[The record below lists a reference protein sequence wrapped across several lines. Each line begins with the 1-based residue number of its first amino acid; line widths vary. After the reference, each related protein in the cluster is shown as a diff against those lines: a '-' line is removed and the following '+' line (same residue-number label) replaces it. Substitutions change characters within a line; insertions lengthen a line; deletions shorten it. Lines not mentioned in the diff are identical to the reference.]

1 MDLPVFQSWLKWRV
15 RREALGYVL
24 VGVAGALA
32 SLFVLS
38 VTFYITFFVL
48 LWGSSHV
55 FALFELVGWKAPAVY
70 SLRHLFLIASLLF
83 VALLFIGNAT
93 ASLEYL
99 GRIPRVSW
107 SSRLG
112 PQTFDAAAKLIT
124 DLLFTGPRLVVGVLK
139 LFQRAGRLSKFD
151 ARSGAGILALLA
163 SKDSRVSFR
172 EICDQ
177 ISGINP
183 TRDFPQLRDVEGVLF
198 LTKDPT
204 GLGLTADFR
213 AELRAVMGSVEPVE
227 ELQSDTSP
235 GPETAS
241 VYESCCVEEHCYQIL
256 GITSSASLAEARAA
270 YRRLMKEHHPD
281 RLAGLGN
288 ELQDLAQE
296 RAKQINQAYEDICA
310 KFQHGHAA

>member
-1 MDLPVFQSWLKWRV
+1 MDLPVLQSWLKWRV

-38 VTFYITFFVL
+38 LTFYLTFFVL

-55 FALFELVGWKAPAVY
+55 FALFELLGWKVPAVY
-70 SLRHLFLIASLLF
+70 SLSHLFLIASLLF

-93 ASLEYL
+93 TSPEYL
-99 GRIPRVSW
+99 GRIPRVNL

-139 LFQRAGRLSKFD
+139 LFQRGGRLSKFD
-151 ARSGAGILALLA
+151 VRSGARILELLA
-163 SKDSRVSFR
+163 SKDSRISFR

-183 TRDFPQLRDVEGVLF
+183 VRDFPQLRDVEGVLF

-213 AELRAVMGSVEPVE
+213 AELRAVMGSVEPVGD
-227 ELQSDTSP
+227 LQSDTSP
-235 GPETAS
+235 EPDTAS
-241 VYESCCVEEHCYQIL
+241 ASESCAEQHCYQIL
-256 GITSSASLAEARAA
+256 GIASSASLDEARGA

-281 RLAGLGN
+281 
-288 ELQDLAQE
+288 
-296 RAKQINQAYEDICA
+296 
-310 KFQHGHAA
+310 